1 MRNAIIKCLAA
12 VTIAVLTIYLFPHHT
27 HAFHYHAEVGRPW
40 QYQTLTA
47 DFDFPIYKT
56 DRQLEEERSEVL
68 RDFAPCFS
76 WIERPSDRYI
86 ISLQDYERLQ
96 DEGNNRISII
106 NKHVRTIRPI
116 SEVYTPRMAYEAFH
130 EECMPTLCYDTATTR
145 MLRSDLLQ
153 TIALTSG
160 MIQEGEKIIEQGEI
174 VDPYDYQVLQS
185 LRRAYEEKSELS
197 HHQRWLNI
205 SGDAIL
211 VCLFILFFS
220 LYLLVF
226 RPNLLAET
234 QNVLFFC
241 LIAILVIAMACLLMR
256 YTTFSI
262 YLIPFAW
269 VPILTR
275 VFYDSRT
282 ALFIHLTTIFIASIA
297 APAPFEFLVIQTA
310 VGMVAVASM
319 KDLTRRAQLIQTAGL
334 LILTYAVVYT
344 GFVLA
349 TTGDLHAIDAY
360 NYLYFL
366 INGILIVCSYGLI
379 YIFERVFHLLSSVTL
394 VELTDINSDLL
405 HDFAEQAP
413 GSFQHSMQVSN
424 LATEAAKQIGANS
437 LLVRTGALYHD
448 IGKMS
453 NPQYFTENQQDDT
466 NPISALSS
474 RDAAQLIISHVT
486 EGEVLARK
494 HHLPEV
500 IIHFILTHHGDSL
513 VRYFYNTAVNNGEN
527 PDPADYRYPGSKPNT
542 RETAIL
548 MMADAV
554 EARSRSLRELTEES
568 ISAMVNDMIDQQ
580 IADGQF
586 SEAPITFKDVT
597 EIKRVFIHRLT
608 TINHHRIKYPTI
620 KGGNV

>member
-1 MRNAIIKCLAA
+1 MRNTIIKSLAALCLA
-12 VTIAVLTIYLFPHHT
+12 TLTIYLFPHHT
-27 HAFHYHAEVGRPW
+27 HAFHYHMEIGRPW

-47 DFDFPIYKT
+47 DFDFPIYKSEH
-56 DRQLEEERSEVL
+56 QLEEERAEVL

-76 WIERPSDRYI
+76 WIEEVSDRYI
-86 ISLQDYERLQ
+86 ISLQDFERLRE
-96 DEGNNRISII
+96 DGNSRISII
-106 NKHVRTIRPI
+106 NKHVRTTRSINDI
-116 SEVYTPRMAYEAFH
+116 HTPKSAFETFH
-130 EECMPTLCYDTATTR
+130 EECMPTLAYDTATTNL
-145 MLRSDLLQ
+145 LRADLLR
-153 TIALTSG
+153 TIALTTG
-160 MIQEGEKIIEQGEI
+160 MVQQGEKIIEQGEI
-174 VDPYDYQVLQS
+174 VDPYDYQVLMS
-185 LRRAYEEKSELS
+185 LRRAYEEKAELS

-205 SGDAIL
+205 TGDAIL
-211 VCLFILFFS
+211 VCIYILLFS
-220 LYLLVF
+220 LYLVVF
-226 RPNLLAET
+226 RPNLFAET
-234 QNVLFFC
+234 KNVLFFC
-241 LIAILVIAMACLLMR
+241 LIAMIVISMACLEMR

-282 ALFIHLTTIFIASIA
+282 ALFIHLATVFIAAVA
-297 APAPFEFLVIQTA
+297 APSPFEFLVIQTA

-334 LILTYAVVYT
+334 IILTYAVVYT
-344 GFVLA
+344 GFILA
-349 TTGDLHAIDAY
+349 TTGDLHAIDSMR
-360 NYLYFL
+360 YLDFL

-379 YIFERVFHLLSSVTL
+379 YIFERVFRLLSSVTL

-405 HDFAEQAP
+405 HDFAETAP

-448 IGKMS
+448 IGKMTH
-453 NPQYFTENQQDDT
+453 PEYFTENQYDDI
-466 NPISALSS
+466 NPLMAMSS
-474 RDAAQLIISHVT
+474 REAAQRIIDHVIN
-486 EGEVLARK
+486 GEELARK
-494 HHLPEV
+494 HRLPEV
-500 IIHFILTHHGDSL
+500 IVQFIVSHHGDSL

-527 PDPADYRYPGSKPNT
+527 PNPQDYRYPGNKPNT

-586 SEAPITFKDVT
+586 SEAPITFKDVS

-608 TINHHRIKYPTI
+608 TINHHRIKYPKI
-620 KGGNV
+620 KS